1 MKITLKQ
8 LILIFIWIKLDLTVS
23 NRGGLHL
30 SEQRRQN
37 APRWWKSWKRK
48 NGFMSQTCHSL
59 QAVIRGKKDQLL
71 LQDFCR
77 FAAPPTPLLKA
88 ERTRTAARKSS
99 IVRGHHTEPA
109 RYSSQELLHSWR
121 VINISLHPLSS
132 PQSARFGHV
141 TGHSSLESC
150 PTALRTRGS
159 TETFLKSGVKKP
171 TMKWCLITFPPQTFI
186 INQYCWKK
194 MVSWSDSRLQP
205 CDLTA
210 GSELMIKRE
219 TQYNLRPPRRLM
231 PY

>member
-132 PQSARFGHV
+132 PQSARFGADLDTSLATPLWRAAQQRCAREEAPKLSWNLV
-141 TGHSSLESC
+141 LRSQQWNDVWSLFLLRRLSSINIVE
-150 PTALRTRGS
+150 
-159 TETFLKSGVKKP
+159 KNGVVIRLQASAVWP
-171 TMKWCLITFPPQTFI
+171 H
-186 INQYCWKK
+186 
-194 MVSWSDSRLQP
+194 SRLGVN
-205 CDLTA
+205 D
-210 GSELMIKRE
+210 
-219 TQYNLRPPRRLM
+219 
-231 PY
+231 